1 MLTTSYEIKLS
12 ELKSMRYIYKNTKSK
27 NQTKA
32 QIKRNSKFVFKQY
45 SFIYVFFIYKY

>member
-12 ELKSMRYIYKNTKSK
+12 ELKSMRYLRIK

-32 QIKRNSKFVFKQY
+32 QIKRNSKIVFKQY